1 MPRKEAWGAVFKD
14 ITLGQYF
21 PEDSILH
28 RLDARIKLG
37 ICFALLIVIFML
49 KSYLQYG
56 IMMLAIF
63 ILILMSKVPLSL
75 YLKSLRPMVILILF
89 TGIINMLMTDGQVIY
104 QFWVFKITYEGVTMA
119 AQMLLRI
126 VLLVVAS
133 AILTYTTSPIVLTGA
148 LESLLKPLRVF
159 KFPAHEVAM
168 MMTIALRFIPTLI
181 DEADKIIKAQTS
193 RGADFSTGSP
203 MVRAKALVP
212 VLIPLFVNSFRR
224 ADELAVAMEAR
235 CYNGGDGR
243 TSLHVPRIIA
253 RDYVACAVCVLV
265 CAGVLVVNYY

>member
-1 MPRKEAWGAVFKD
+1 MFKD

-21 PEDSILH
+21 PENSLLH
-28 RLDARIKLG
+28 RLDARVKMILS
-37 ICFALLIVIFML
+37 FAFLIVIFML
-49 KSYLQYG
+49 KTYLQYG
-56 IMMLAIF
+56 ILMATIFVLIML
-63 ILILMSKVPLSL
+63 SKVPLSL
-75 YLKSLRPMVILILF
+75 YLKSLKPMVILIIF
-89 TGIINMLMTDGQVIY
+89 TGVINMLMTDGRVLY
-104 QFWVFKITYEGVTMA
+104 RLWVFTITYEGVQMA

-126 VLLVVAS
+126 VLLVVVS
-133 AILTYTTSPIVLTGA
+133 AVLTYTTSPIVLTGA
-148 LESLLKPLRVF
+148 LESLLKPLKIF

-203 MVRAKALVP
+203 ITRAKALVP

-224 ADELAVAMEAR
+224 ADELAIAMEAR

-243 TSLHVPRIIA
+243 TSLHVPKVMA
-253 RDYVACAVCVLV
+253 RDYIACIVVVIV
-265 CAGVLVVNYY
+265 CAGALIV